1 MCRRVFSRQE
11 RSIVIALVA
20 QGSRSRTSGRFRTVC
35 LFLASTFFAAGS
47 IAQFESQPIF
57 VPQFSLSNPG
67 ARSLGLGGAFVAVA
81 DDATAAFSNPA
92 GLVQLAVP
100 EVSLEFRHWSYSTPY
115 VYRGRVE
122 GEPSGFG
129 LDTVSGLES
138 RVSNDDLSGLAFLSF
153 VYPKERWS
161 IAVYRHILAKFEAS
175 SETQGLFSGGT
186 DCCQGR
192 DFDQTSSSDI
202 NIVSYGVSAAYRVT
216 DRFSL
221 GLGFVYY
228 DGSLNLES
236 AIYMF
241 DDPTNVLGSPTT
253 FRPQQ
258 VITSLTLGFD
268 DTGYGFTGGF
278 LWKVNDQWSIGG
290 NYRGGPEFDYGG
302 SSEIGPAFPFD
313 TVPEGLV
320 GEFCCVSAELP
331 DVYSLG
337 VSFRPLESFILAF
350 EWDRIEY
357 SVSLESIGVDNLFID
372 DADELRLGAEYVFA
386 RSNPLVA
393 LRGGVWLDPDHAT
406 RAGED
411 ADEIVSALL
420 PGSDDEVHYSL
431 GIGLA
436 FKRFQIDAAVDLSE
450 RVDTFS
456 ISGIFG
462 F

>member
-1 MCRRVFSRQE
+1 MSAISFAPHVIVESEANGASSVYATDLDGDGDIDVLSTSSDRVTWYENADGE
-11 RSIVIALVA
+11 RS
-20 QGSRSRTSGRFRTVC
+20 
-35 LFLASTFFAAGS
+35 
-47 IAQFESQPIF
+47 
-57 VPQFSLSNPG
+57 
-67 ARSLGLGGAFVAVA
+67 
-81 DDATAAFSNPA
+81 
-92 GLVQLAVP
+92 
-100 EVSLEFRHWSYSTPY
+100 
-115 VYRGRVE
+115 
-122 GEPSGFG
+122 FG
-129 LDTVSGLES
+129 
-138 RVSNDDLSGLAFLSF
+138 
-153 VYPKERWS
+153 
-161 IAVYRHILAKFEAS
+161 
-175 SETQGLFSGGT
+175 
-186 DCCQGR
+186 
-192 DFDQTSSSDI
+192 
-202 NIVSYGVSAAYRVT
+202 
-216 DRFSL
+216 
-221 GLGFVYY
+221 
-228 DGSLNLES
+228 
-236 AIYMF
+236 
-241 DDPTNVLGSPTT
+241 
-253 FRPQQ
+253 PQQ